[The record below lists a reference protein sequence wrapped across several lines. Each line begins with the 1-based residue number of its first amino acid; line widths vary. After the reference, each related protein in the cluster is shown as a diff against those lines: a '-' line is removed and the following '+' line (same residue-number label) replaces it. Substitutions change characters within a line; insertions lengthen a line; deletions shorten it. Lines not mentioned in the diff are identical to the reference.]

1 LTRTVLELHCIKC
14 GTNFQKSFE
23 QRRGDA
29 DLSEG
34 EMVRLEDSTCPNRCG
49 GEWFAIEK
57 HHPIRR
63 FKRHY

>member
-1 LTRTVLELHCIKC
+1 LELHCIKC
-14 GTNFQKSFE
+14 GTNFEKSFE

-34 EMVRLEDSTCPNRCG
+34 EMVRLEDSTCPNRYG